1 MANSIIHFPIASHF
15 NPPNPLKTLP
25 SIPLLSPPSP
35 PPRSPRRRHLAVKCT
50 GGAEAPKPSLEE
62 FEKELSIMLSRKGAK
77 VNVMK
82 DGIVFGNL
90 KAMGPDVTVPN
101 LESLML
107 DRRIIYISYPLV
119 TEVAEDVVAQL
130 LHLTLLDPKATI
142 TLYID
147 STGTTLG
154 DGTPVALEA
163 EGFGIYD
170 FLMLLDNKIRTVN
183 LGTAM
188 GQACLLLAA
197 GTKGHRYTYRNAL
210 AYLRDPQTP
219 TTGQLP
225 ASEIFLRAK
234 EAIVHKE
241 TFAELLAL
249 HTGNSVED
257 VAKAMHSSLYMN
269 GEEAVKFGLVDK
281 ILSKDLSLSDI
292 HKEDEEEEEDDE
304 DENKDGEEYLGQCG

>member
-1 MANSIIHFPIASHF
+1 MANSIIHFAISSHF

-35 PPRSPRRRHLAVKCT
+35 PPRPPRRSHLAVKCT
-50 GGAEAPKPSLEE
+50 GGAEGPTPSLEGY
-62 FEKELSIMLSRKGAK
+62 EKGLFAMMSRKGAK
-77 VNVMK
+77 VNVME

-90 KAMGPDVTVPN
+90 KAMGPGTKPPN
-101 LESLML
+101 LASLLL
-107 DRRIIYISYPLV
+107 DQRIILISNPLV
-119 TEVAEDVVAQL
+119 PEIAEQVVAQL
-130 LHLTLLDPKATI
+130 FHLTLLDPKATI

-147 STGTTLG
+147 STGTTLR
-154 DGTPVALEA
+154 DGTPVALET
-163 EGFGIYD
+163 EGFGVYNI
-170 FLMLLDNKIRTVN
+170 LTLLENKIRTVN
-183 LGTAM
+183 FGTAM

-210 AYLRDPQTP
+210 ASLRDPQTP
-219 TTGQLP
+219 TTGQLT
-225 ASEIFLRAK
+225 ASEIFFRAK
-234 EAIVHKE
+234 EAIVNKE

-257 VAKAMHSSLYMN
+257 VTKAMQSSLRMN

-292 HKEDEEEEEDDE
+292 HKEDEEEEDDE
-304 DENKDGEEYLGQCG
+304 DENNNDEE